1 MWLKLLYTHCFR
13 NVIKPCMRGSS
24 WGIPVAQRPRSS
36 ANGWGIILRHSL
48 CFSSHA
54 LTTLSLSSAQLTCAN
69 VEGLFPVS
77 FHLSLTSM
85 LHFEQTP
92 SASIPWVSA
101 RNHHISTKTRPGIIN
116 IYNDNYFLVSNFI
129 LRLIFQPNQSDPF
142 NTFIDFKQ
150 ITKMPHDFRERL
162 GRADIIR

>member
-13 NVIKPCMRGSS
+13 NVIKPRMQSSS
-24 WGIPVAQRPRSS
+24 WGIPVAQCPRSS
-36 ANGWGIILRHSL
+36 ANSWGIILRRSL

-69 VEGLFPVS
+69 VEGPFPVS
-77 FHLSLTSM
+77 FHPSSTLM

-101 RNHHISTKTRPGIIN
+101 RYCDTRTKTRPGIIN

-129 LRLIFQPNQSDPF
+129 PRLIFQPNQNDPF
-142 NTFIDFKQ
+142 NRFIDFKHV
-150 ITKMPHDFRERL
+150 TKIPHDFREKL
-162 GRADIIR
+162 AGADMIG